1 MGVCLLWLCFLEMQG
16 AGQGGMPGMVEN
28 GGTASG
34 GGGGAGQGK
43 RKREGGK
50 KK

>member
-1 MGVCLLWLCFLEMQG
+1 MAFVVEMQG
-16 AGQGGMPGMVEN
+16 AGQGGIPGMVD
-28 GGTASG
+28 GVGPSG
-34 GGGGAGQGK
+34 GGGEGKGGGPGK